1 MRALLTRLNSL
12 SIRIP
17 LLLIGGAF
25 VAALAVGVNSHIQ
38 SSRSLIKKDMETAD
52 NTARFRAT
60 VLNRIGEGFAT
71 DLRIMA
77 DAPTIREAYDFLSGV
92 YDNRATKDDALRRHY
107 TERKPP
113 SGQTRADYLGEEDR
127 STYAIGHKRWHPLL
141 RSMARDKKL
150 YDLFLISPTGEVIYT
165 VEKEADFA
173 TNLRTGPWRATGLA
187 RAFEGA

>member
-17 LLLIGGAF
+17 LLLIGSAF

-38 SSRSLIKKDMETAD
+38 SSRSLIRKDMDTAD
-52 NTARFRAT
+52 NTARFRAS
-60 VLNRIGEGFAT
+60 VLKRIGEGFAT

-77 DAPTIREAYDFLSGV
+77 DAPTIREAYDFLVGV

-113 SGQTRADYLGEEDR
+113 
-127 STYAIGHKRWHPLL
+127 P
-141 RSMARDKKL
+141 ARPAR
-150 YDLFLISPTGEVIYT
+150 ITSARTTARPTPS
-165 VEKEADFA
+165 A
-173 TNLRTGPWRATGLA
+173 TSAGIHC
-187 RAFEGA
+187 